1 MQNFSKN
8 IWLDGKLIPY
18 NDAKIH
24 ILSHC
29 IHYGSGVFEGIKC
42 YKTPDGP
49 AVFRLKDHIE
59 RLHYSAN
66 AFKMKIPFSVD
77 ELFNA
82 TIELIK
88 ANSIQDCYLRPL
100 VFYGYDTLGVHP
112 KNCPVQVAIATLDWG
127 AYISKEA
134 LAKGARITISP
145 WKKFQFNAF
154 PKSVKATGQYLNSM
168 LAVQDAKSRGYDEA
182 LLLNYDNTIAEGSGQ
197 NIFIIKNNVFH
208 TNDLNS
214 IKELFSDRYDNFK
227 LYENPVAL
235 EFDGMEIALLPWINN
250 ENYKNSM
257 DFVNSTS
264 AQWLIGHLELDGY
277 EVLRGIKYD
286 GGMSPKNFSR
296 FEQVLSGHFHC
307 KQEKGNIIYLGAPYQ
322 ITFSDVNEP
331 KGFWILDTDT
341 RELEFIKNDQKLFY
355 TLSYDDIKYDYSK
368 FISENHP
375 KYRDTYVKIYVI
387 NKEKPYILDRVIDS
401 LYNSGVYDLSI
412 VEDVD
417 NTITNSIDSQK
428 VDITKSTL
436 ELIYEEVD
444 NLEDIK
450 DSNTV
455 KQLIKEL
462 YMESLTV

>member
-1 MQNFSKN
+1 MKIALVTDTHFGTRNDSQLFLDNFMSFFEGVFFPTLKKYDIDTVIHAGDLLDRRKYINFNTLSKVRNNFMQPLKDMD
-8 IWLDGKLIPY
+8 IKV
-18 NDAKIH
+18 
-24 ILSHC
+24 HC
-29 IHYGSGVFEGIKC
+29 ILGNHDTY
-42 YKTPDGP
+42 YK
-49 AVFRLKDHIE
+49 
-59 RLHYSAN
+59 N
-66 AFKMKIPFSVD
+66 
-77 ELFNA
+77 
-82 TIELIK
+82 
-88 ANSIQDCYLRPL
+88 
-100 VFYGYDTLGVHP
+100 
-112 KNCPVQVAIATLDWG
+112 
-127 AYISKEA
+127 
-134 LAKGARITISP
+134 
-145 WKKFQFNAF
+145 
-154 PKSVKATGQYLNSM
+154 
-168 LAVQDAKSRGYDEA
+168 
-182 LLLNYDNTIAEGSGQ
+182 
-197 NIFIIKNNVFH
+197 

-227 LYENPVAL
+227 LYENPVTL

-264 AQWLIGHLELDGY
+264 AQWLVGHLELDGY

-341 RELEFIKNDQKLFY
+341 RELEFIKNEQKLFY
-355 TLSYDDIKYDYSK
+355 TLSYDDTKYDYSK
-368 FISENHP
+368 FITENHS

-417 NTITNSIDSQK
+417 NTIINSIDNQK
-428 VDITKSTL
+428 ADITKSTL

-450 DSNTV
+450 DSNIV